1 MPELAVDIVSD
12 VVCPWC
18 FIGVRRMEQALA
30 AFPEVTPK
38 FTFHPFLLDPKT
50 PEGGVDLREHLR
62 RKYRVDP
69 EPMFARVEAA
79 ARETGIEL
87 DFAKV
92 QRSVPT
98 LRAHALICRA
108 EERGTQHALEMALL
122 GAYFLEGRDVGDVE
136 VLVEIA
142 AGHGFTA
149 EEARGIVTSEAELAE
164 TRADAAEIVEQGV
177 SGVPFFVVDKR
188 FAFSGAQPLEKMKEV
203 IARAL
208 AGR

>member
-18 FIGVRRMEQALA
+18 FIGVTRMDQALA
-30 AFPEVTPK
+30 AFPEVTPRI
-38 FTFHPFLLDPKT
+38 TFHPFLLDAKT

-62 RKYRVDP
+62 RKYGVDP

-79 ARETGIEL
+79 AKESGLAL
-87 DFAKV
+87 DFTKV
-92 QRSVPT
+92 RRSVPT

-108 EERGTQHALEMALL
+108 EERGTQRALKLALL
-122 GAYFLEGRDVGDVE
+122 GAYFLEGRDVSDVE
-136 VLVEIA
+136 VLAEIA
-142 AGHGFTA
+142 SAHGFTA
-149 EEARGIVTSEAELAE
+149 DEARGIVTSETELAE

-188 FAFSGAQPLEKMKEV
+188 FAFSGAQPVEKMKEV
-203 IARAL
+203 LGKAL
-208 AGR
+208 RG

>member
-18 FIGVRRMEQALA
+18 FIGIRRMEQALA
-30 AFPEVTPK
+30 AFPEVTPR
-38 FTFHPFLLDPKT
+38 FTIHPFLLDPKT
-50 PEGGVDLREHLR
+50 PEAGVDLREHLR

-79 ARETGIEL
+79 AKESGIEL

-92 QRSVPT
+92 RRSVPT
-98 LRAHALICRA
+98 VRAHALICRA
-108 EERGTQHALEMALL
+108 EERGTQHALAMALL
-122 GAYFLEGRDVGDVE
+122 GAYFLEGRDVSDVE

-142 AGHGFTA
+142 AAHGFTA
-149 EEARGIVTSEAELAE
+149 EEARKIATTEAELAE

-177 SGVPFFVVDKR
+177 SGVPYFVLGKR
-188 FAFSGAQPLEKMKEV
+188 LAFSGAQPVEKMKEA
-203 IARAL
+203 IAKAL
-208 AGR
+208 QG